1 VLGSFTQYP
10 LRLAWAITIHKS
22 QGLTFERAIID
33 AGAAFAPG
41 QVYVA
46 LSRCTN
52 LEGMVLQ
59 SRVNSSSLF
68 SDARIVEFSQRSAS
82 SGQLQQEFAIAK
94 KHYQQAVLLSTFD
107 FSVAI
112 NSGKEL
118 LEYLF
123 EHTSSFNSESF
134 TWTEELL
141 GKLDKL
147 QETAKKFQAQLQ
159 FLFQQPESPEENQP
173 LQERIKAAAT
183 YFVTEIG
190 FAVQFIQQSPAVT
203 DSRLHSKEYNDSI
216 KEVFA
221 QLAMKKFMLEG
232 FNGQFDMEA
241 FHRRKQKFV
250 LPSISINAYAGASQK
265 RTDTPRPLLHQQ
277 LRKVREIIC
286 AKKDLP
292 IYIVAGSNTIDEMA
306 LYLPQ
311 TLAELRKISGFGDA
325 KVKQYGQQFLD
336 VIVAYSKE
344 NDLTSLIHEKSP
356 KKEKGDRNELPD
368 ERPVK
373 TGTGKKKGDTHAESF
388 RLFKEGKT
396 MAEIAAERN
405 LAVSTIES
413 HLARFVKWGDI
424 KIDELVSREK
434 FVLIEAALT
443 DFKGSSITPVKQQ
456 LSDDISFGE
465 IRLVMAGLGIELE
478 KTAE

>member
-1 VLGSFTQYP
+1 
-10 LRLAWAITIHKS
+10 
-22 QGLTFERAIID
+22 
-33 AGAAFAPG
+33 
-41 QVYVA
+41 
-46 LSRCTN
+46 
-52 LEGMVLQ
+52 M
-59 SRVNSSSLF
+59 
-68 SDARIVEFSQRSAS
+68 
-82 SGQLQQEFAIAK
+82 
-94 KHYQQAVLLSTFD
+94 
-107 FSVAI
+107 
-112 NSGKEL
+112 
-118 LEYLF
+118 EYLL
-123 EHTSSFNSESF
+123 EHTSSFNPESF
-134 TWTEELL
+134 SWTEELL

-190 FAVQFIQQSPAVT
+190 LVIQFIQQSPAVT

-265 RTDTPRPLLHQQ
+265 RTDTPRPVLHQQ
-277 LRKVREIIC
+277 LRKVREMIC

-336 VIVAYSKE
+336 VIIAYSKE
-344 NDLTSLIHEKSP
+344 NELSSLIHEKSP
-356 KKEKGDRNELPD
+356 KKEKRDRNNLPD

-396 MAEIAAERN
+396 MAEIATERN

-413 HLARFVKWGDI
+413 HLARFVKWGEI

-434 FVLIEAALT
+434 LVLIEAALT
-443 DFKGSSITPVKQQ
+443 DFKGSSIIPIKQQ
-456 LSDDISFGE
+456 LRDDVSFGE

-478 KTAE
+478 KTTG